1 MLNPID
7 PNSTEG
13 RVNERI
19 KNQESNFIFG
29 KGITRGKILAAML
42 FGMFIAILN
51 QTLLNVALPKIN
63 TEFNI
68 SASTGQWLMT
78 GFMLVNGI
86 LIPISAF
93 YLINILIENCLL

>member
-42 FGMFIAILN
+42 FGMFIAILKPN
-51 QTLLNVALPKIN
+51 SIKC
-63 TEFNI
+63 
-68 SASTGQWLMT
+68 
-78 GFMLVNGI
+78 GI
-86 LIPISAF
+86 A
-93 YLINILIENCLL
+93 

>member
-29 KGITRGKILAAML
+29 KGITR
-42 FGMFIAILN
+42 
-51 QTLLNVALPKIN
+51 V
-63 TEFNI
+63 ENI
-68 SASTGQWLMT
+68 SGNVIWYVYRDSKPNSIKCCIA
-78 GFMLVNGI
+78 
-86 LIPISAF
+86 
-93 YLINILIENCLL
+93 

>member
-51 QTLLNVALPKIN
+51 QTLLN
-63 TEFNI
+63 
-68 SASTGQWLMT
+68 
-78 GFMLVNGI
+78 GI
-86 LIPISAF
+86 A
-93 YLINILIENCLL
+93 

>member
-1 MLNPID
+1 M
-7 PNSTEG
+7 
-13 RVNERI
+13 NERI
-19 KNQESNFIFG
+19 KIKTKIFVFG

-51 QTLLNVALPKIN
+51 QTLLNVALPRIN

-93 YLINILIENCLL
+93 LFNKYSYRKLFLIALVLLQLAH